1 MDIQGGFIINDLI
14 EKEDVKIKNMIYEVR
29 GKQVMLDSDLAKLY
43 HVETKRIN
51 EAVKNNREKFPERFS
66 WKLTEEESKMFLVE
80 IFDQK
85 NIETRGG
92 RYRCPRVFTE
102 QGVAMLA
109 TILKSKIA
117 TQVSIRIMDAFVAMR
132 KYISTN
138 LIEQKYINDLVLKD
152 SKRIDVLENAF
163 SRFKEQNNH
172 IFFEGQIYDA
182 YSLMLKIFDKSKNS
196 IIIIDNYIDKNIL
209 DILSKTNRKV
219 TLVTNK
225 YNNID
230 YEKYKE
236 QYNNVSLVVN
246 NSFHDRFIILDR
258 EVLYHSGASFKD
270 LGKRCFAITKI
281 KSKEI
286 LDSLLDKLQLQLT

>member
-1 MDIQGGFIINDLI
+1 MLINDLI
-14 EKEDVKIKNMIYEVR
+14 EKEDIKIENMIYEVR

-43 HVETKRIN
+43 RVETKRIN
-51 EAVKNNREKFPERFS
+51 EAVKNNMEKFPERFS

-109 TILKSKIA
+109 TILKSKVA
-117 TQVSIRIMDAFVAMR
+117 TQISIRIMDAFVAMR

-138 LIEQKYINDLVLKD
+138 LIEQKYINDLVFKD
-152 SKRIDVLENAF
+152 SKRIDLLEDAF
-163 SRFKEQNNH
+163 SSFKEKNNH

-182 YSLMLKIFDKSKNS
+182 YSLMLKIFDKAKMS

-236 QYNNVSLVVN
+236 QYNNVTLVVN
-246 NSFHDRFIILDR
+246 NSFHDRFIILDKKI
-258 EVLYHSGASFKD
+258 LYHSGASFKD
-270 LGKRCFAITKI
+270 LGNKCFAITKI
-281 KSKEI
+281 ESRE
-286 LDSLLDKLQLQLT
+286 LLKDLIDKLQL